1 MAISVEEVLRTA
13 NLANLKLDKEDI
25 DASITDMETFISFCD
40 QLREVD
46 VTDVLPTV
54 STVAFKNATRADNI
68 LPSLDKNE
76 VLKNAPE
83 HSKNGF
89 SVPKI
94 LE

>member
-1 MAISVEEVLRTA
+1 MTISVEEVLRVS
-13 NLANLKLDKEDI
+13 NLAKIKLDKADVN
-25 DASITDMETFISFCD
+25 AAITDMETFINFCD
-40 QLREVD
+40 QLNDVD
-46 VTDVLPTV
+46 VSNVTPTV
-54 STVAFKNATRADNI
+54 STVSFKNATRHDDV

-83 HSKNGF
+83 YTKNGF